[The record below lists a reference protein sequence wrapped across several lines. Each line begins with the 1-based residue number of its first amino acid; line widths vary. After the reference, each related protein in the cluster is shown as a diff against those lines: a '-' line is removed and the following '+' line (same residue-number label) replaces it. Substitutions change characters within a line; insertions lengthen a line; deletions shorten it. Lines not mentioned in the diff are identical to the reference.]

1 MKLRW
6 TGRARR
12 DLLEIGRYIARDDP
26 EAARRWIQRLRTR
39 AHGAAEH
46 PLSGRTVPEFQRDD
60 IREVF
65 LKTYRIVYLV
75 REETVDVLTVFEGH
89 RLLPLDVSD

>member
-1 MKLRW
+1 MRLRW
-6 TGRARR
+6 TERARH
-12 DLLEIGRYIARDDP
+12 DLLEISRYIARHDP

-39 AHGAAEH
+39 AHGPAEH

-75 REETVDVLTVFEGH
+75 REETADVLTVFEGY
-89 RLLPLDVSD
+89 RLLPPDPSD

>member
-6 TGRARR
+6 TERARR
-12 DLLEIGRYIARDDP
+12 DLLEIGRYIARGDP

-39 AHGAAEH
+39 AHGAAKH
-46 PLSGRTVPEFQRDD
+46 PRSGRTVPEFQRDD

-65 LKTYRIVYLV
+65 LKTYRIVYLI
-75 REETVDVLTVFEGH
+75 RKQSVDVLTVCEGH
-89 RLLPLDVSD
+89 RLLPPGLVD

>member
-1 MKLRW
+1 MRLRW
-6 TGRARR
+6 TERARR

-26 EAARRWIQRLRTR
+26 EAARRWIQRLRTC
-39 AHGAAEH
+39 AHGAAKH
-46 PLSGRTVPEFQRDD
+46 PRSGRTVPEFQRDD

-65 LKTYRIVYLV
+65 LKTYRIVYLI

-89 RLLPLDVSD
+89 RILPPNLSD